1 MTNFLQAIHGELLK
15 VVSVRYF
22 ETSRGQGFEAKTNY
36 ANITIWNN
44 GNGGGTFIEPASA
57 YKMCLRQDDEDSGLN
72 GNYES
77 EIERL
82 VDDYEGVNSDKPWIC
97 KSAYKEHIVY
107 DKHPAISRTD
117 NETEICSNCGELEA
131 IDAFRNHLGITDED
145 GKAEMWS
152 KVYGHLKD
160 NVDVSNLKDEY
171 KGSLDEVDDKMQYD
185 EDWEED
191 WDEEE

>member
-1 MTNFLQAIHGELLK
+1 MLNF
-15 VVSVRYF
+15 Y
-22 ETSRGQGFEAKTNY
+22 
-36 ANITIWNN
+36 
-44 GNGGGTFIEPASA
+44 
-57 YKMCLRQDDEDSGLN
+57 
-72 GNYES
+72 
-77 EIERL
+77 EIELTVIPDDL
-82 VDDYEGVNSDKPWIC
+82 VGNNLFHKGSFFVIPI
-97 KSAYKEHIVY
+97 KS
-107 DKHPAISRTD
+107 
-117 NETEICSNCGELEA
+117 
-131 IDAFRNHLGITDED
+131 LGITDED